1 LENTL
6 KPQNQLKTNEKGNA
20 RSQKHCKK
28 MKNVFTSVTDKLS
41 ITKERISESEE
52 IYKKKMEQ
60 SV

>member
-1 LENTL
+1 MQEVKNTV
-6 KPQNQLKTNEKGNA
+6 
-20 RSQKHCKK
+20 KK

>member
-1 LENTL
+1 MKKEMQEVKNTV
-6 KPQNQLKTNEKGNA
+6 
-20 RSQKHCKK
+20 KK